1 MRLRFG
7 SPALD
12 TAARLLTP
20 WILLYAVYVLVHG
33 HDSPGGGFQAGT
45 FLAAAAILLR
55 LVRGEKPGWGP
66 GPRGALVAA
75 AAGAAVYAGIGLAA
89 LAFGGAYLDYG
100 VLPLSAD
107 PVSSRVLATLG
118 VETGVTLC
126 VAGVML
132 LIFDSL
138 AAADR

>member
-1 MRLRFG
+1 MKLSFG
-7 SPALD
+7 SPVLD

-20 WILLYAVYVLVHG
+20 WILLFSVYVIVHG

-45 FLAAAAILLR
+45 LLAAAAILLR
-55 LVRGEKPGWGP
+55 LVRGDEPGWGP
-66 GPRGALVAA
+66 GQSGALALA
-75 AAGAAVYAGIGLAA
+75 CAGAAVYAGIGLAA

-100 VLPLSAD
+100 ALPLSAD
-107 PVSSRVLATLG
+107 PVSSRVLAGLA

-138 AAADR
+138 AAIDR